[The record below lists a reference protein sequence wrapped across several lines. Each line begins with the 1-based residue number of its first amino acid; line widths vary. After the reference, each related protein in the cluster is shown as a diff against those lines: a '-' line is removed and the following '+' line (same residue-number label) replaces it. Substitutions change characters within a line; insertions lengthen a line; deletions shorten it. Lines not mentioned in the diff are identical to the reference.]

1 MPTSQGCLVYFVLC
15 TPPPTLSSVMSSLS
29 MEFVWKPFMMWARSC
44 GQAFL
49 RGSPF
54 VVFSSSSYRVFLFCS
69 GLILKRLPPRPSTL
83 LTHCDFPPPSQ
94 RDAIKKTHHATALQ
108 NKIALEAD
116 KMRKEM
122 AKNARKTTKGERKR

>member
-1 MPTSQGCLVYFVLC
+1 MQIQVPCALIFCVPARVSENFPRCLGVI
-15 TPPPTLSSVMSSLS
+15 PPN
-29 MEFVWKPFMMWARSC
+29 
-44 GQAFL
+44 
-49 RGSPF
+49 
-54 VVFSSSSYRVFLFCS
+54 
-69 GLILKRLPPRPSTL
+69 
-83 LTHCDFPPPSQ
+83 Q